1 MAATLTAFVAVLHGF
16 GSSMAVVHAD
26 TVTDEKLQRLFRR
39 LLWYALWLGV
49 AMMVAAPLLSAVYD
63 EPRLIAVIGVMTI
76 ASMVLSLADL
86 PESLAMREMRFAA
99 LRKVE
104 IGSIALGMVTGIVA
118 ARLGAG
124 YWALVLQQVT
134 INLCRATLAWRLVS
148 WRPRRLPTASTP
160 PRDEQTGAALRFA
173 GHYASTNVVTYLA
186 MNVDRVA
193 IGVTAGPHAMG
204 LYDNSIRWGLYP
216 VHQLYPPLLNVAVAG
231 LSRTRDDVERYR
243 RYWST
248 ALLLVMSAILPAIAF
263 LIAESESVIR
273 TLLGDRWI
281 EAIPLFRLVV
291 IGGLAV
297 ALTRHSRWIFLSEGR
312 TRSLLRL
319 SILSLALT
327 IVTVLVGARWG
338 IIGIATAY
346 ATARWLLLIPELSMA
361 FSGSRIRWT
370 DFFSVVW
377 RPAVATSGAA
387 AVVVMLDTFFP
398 ALQGARAITAGLTF
412 SAIYVLLWLG
422 LPGGRRAAQEL
433 AGLVRRVRSGVPS

>member
-1 MAATLTAFVAVLHGF
+1 
-16 GSSMAVVHAD
+16 
-26 TVTDEKLQRLFRR
+26 
-39 LLWYALWLGV
+39 
-49 AMMVAAPLLSAVYD
+49 
-63 EPRLIAVIGVMTI
+63 
-76 ASMVLSLADL
+76 
-86 PESLAMREMRFAA
+86 
-99 LRKVE
+99 
-104 IGSIALGMVTGIVA
+104 
-118 ARLGAG
+118 
-124 YWALVLQQVT
+124 
-134 INLCRATLAWRLVS
+134 
-148 WRPRRLPTASTP
+148 
-160 PRDEQTGAALRFA
+160 
-173 GHYASTNVVTYLA
+173 
-186 MNVDRVA
+186 
-193 IGVTAGPHAMG
+193 
-204 LYDNSIRWGLYP
+204 
-216 VHQLYPPLLNVAVAG
+216 
-231 LSRTRDDVERYR
+231 
-243 RYWST
+243 
-248 ALLLVMSAILPAIAF
+248 MSAILPAIAF